1 MKVSWKMFE
10 LPKRTPMG
18 ELELFELFEFYD
30 VPRLFSAK
38 SKTGALYLGLSIFD
52 DYEDF
57 EWLYVAI
64 SPDRIKE
71 LINQNLCLHTVFSK
85 PENDYLFKVYTN
97 ISGDTKFEYIL
108 PEQLSS
114 DDLPVKGTKV
124 KVEGRSKSYG
134 LGEVDPKAA
143 SLSSVRETFNI
154 HLYPWDTKLPELS
167 TRNFGNI
174 LVSTQE
180 LIDALGQI
188 CEDEEPSIKG
198 AIPADILQQ
207 TKMNTCQIFEGSF
220 GVQFKSAN
228 VSDLFGESLASKAIH
243 EFLGLLSAQDN
254 EDDLSNKLHVLKGRV
269 ASKYRRLL
277 KEVNNLGS
285 GIKFEWG
292 SPNSLYGGQFELTKA
307 QVEKAHSIVDSIDVQ
322 MSEAVEV
329 KAKLIGLNVRT
340 KRYEILGLESDE
352 RFSGQV
358 SQETIGDIEH
368 AVINN
373 NYVATLKKIIETKSS
388 SGDETIKWVLV
399 GLKDS

>member
-1 MKVSWKMFE
+1 MFE
-10 LPKRTPMG
+10 LPKKTPMG

-64 SPDRIKE
+64 SADRIKE
-71 LINQNLCLHTVFSK
+71 LINQRLCLHTVFSK
-85 PENDYLFKVYTN
+85 PENGFLFKIHTN
-97 ISGDTKFEYIL
+97 INGDVKFEYIL
-108 PEQLSS
+108 PEQLSA
-114 DDLPVKGTKV
+114 DDLPVPNTKL
-124 KVEGRSKSYG
+124 KVESSTKSYG
-134 LGEVDPKAA
+134 LGEIDPRLAA
-143 SLSSVRETFNI
+143 LSSARETFNI

-180 LIDALGQI
+180 LIDALGQV
-188 CEDEEPSIKG
+188 CENDEPSVKG
-198 AIPADILQQ
+198 SIAADILQK
-207 TKMNTCQIFEGSF
+207 TKLNTCQIFEGSF

-228 VSDLFGESLASKAIH
+228 VSDLFDESLASKAIN
-243 EFLGLLSAQDN
+243 EFLGLLSA
-254 EDDLSNKLHVLKGRV
+254 EDDEDNLSNKLHLLKGRV

-277 KEVNNLGS
+277 KEVNSLGS

-292 SPNSLYGGQFELTKA
+292 SPNSVYGGQFELTKA
-307 QVEKAHSIVDSIDVQ
+307 QVEKAHSIVDSIDIQ

-340 KRYEILGLESDE
+340 KRYEILGFENDE
-352 RFSGQV
+352 RFSGKV
-358 SQETIGDIEH
+358 AQETLSDIEH

-373 NYVATLKKIIETKSS
+373 NYTATLKKIIETKSS
-388 SGDETIKWVLV
+388 SGDEAVKWVLV